1 LASILKIDLSK
12 QSYRR
17 ERIPESIIEKYIGG
31 RGLGS
36 YLLYKLVPPKADP
49 MGEEN
54 HLIFTA
60 GPLNGTGFYYSSKA
74 CLNTKSPQTGI
85 YLYSISST
93 TLGESMRKADLWA
106 IDIHGIADTPTYI
119 VVDNDEVIFKDAI
132 KIWGSETASAQK
144 KMLEFE
150 NLSQKEASTV
160 AIGPAGERLIPYAA
174 VFSEGDRYRCWGR
187 GGGGAVMGS
196 KRLKGMVVKG
206 DGKVMIHDEKK
217 LWKIKK
223 EVTKILNSEA
233 KSWSNRQK
241 KYETGA
247 DLDALNEV
255 GILPTKNW
263 QRGKFEN
270 YWKIDKSTTPM
281 GWPEKGRSCA
291 PYCPSPGCR
300 DVEVKSGLYR
310 GYHSD
315 VEYETIYAFGSNCG
329 VDEMGAII
337 AASQICDEFG
347 VDTISAGVTM
357 SFIMECF
364 ERGLITSKDTDGIEL
379 KFGNHEAMIQMLKKM
394 ARGEGFGNEIAGGVK
409 RLSEKIKGS
418 SFFAMHVKG
427 LELGGYECRGANGQ
441 ALQFAINARGGC
453 HHGYGLPARK
463 EAFDG
468 TRMNIRGKGQLVKEE
483 ATKRII
489 CDSLVICT
497 FPRWRVFN
505 LDLLAELIKATTG
518 IECSS
523 KTLEEFGLRVMCQ
536 ERLFNMREGLSR
548 KDDTLPERLLRE
560 PKPDEPEGVV
570 VPLGSLL
577 DEFYQ
582 AVGWD
587 ISTGNPPNSLLNKL
601 GIER

>member
-1 LASILKIDLSK
+1 MASILKIDLSK